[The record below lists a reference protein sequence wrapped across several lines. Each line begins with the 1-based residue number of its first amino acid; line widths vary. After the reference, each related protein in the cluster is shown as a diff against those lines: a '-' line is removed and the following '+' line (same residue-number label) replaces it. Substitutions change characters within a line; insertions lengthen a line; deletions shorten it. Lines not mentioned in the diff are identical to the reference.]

1 LVIIKTFKGSSRVKG
16 RMQGSN
22 GRRRRSLVIVKAFRG
37 SSGVKGR
44 TQSSYG
50 VWMQEE
56 EFGHY

>member
-1 LVIIKTFKGSSRVKG
+1 
-16 RMQGSN
+16 MQGSN